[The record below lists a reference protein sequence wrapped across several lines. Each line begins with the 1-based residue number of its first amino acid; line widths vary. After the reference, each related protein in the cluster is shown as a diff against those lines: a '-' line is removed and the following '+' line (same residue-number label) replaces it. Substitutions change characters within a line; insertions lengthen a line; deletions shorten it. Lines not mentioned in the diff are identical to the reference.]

1 MARQI
6 KQRKAQSQG
15 TAIVGDGLCE
25 KLYFD
30 QMKASEGLKS
40 RIEPQLPKS
49 GSWRTVFDTVDRL
62 LSNDAYSHV
71 YCLIDFDKVIDE
83 NAHTK
88 YQNRKKQLEK
98 TGRVTVFECNPC
110 FEMWFLIHYEKTAKI
125 FDNCTDVNNSL
136 KKYIHDYA
144 KDEKYFK
151 RKEIYDFLKPK
162 QGNATKNAL
171 FLELNRDDFDIKYPR
186 AEVYKLIEKL
196 KEDA

>member
-110 FEMWFLIHYEKTAKI
+110 FEMWFLSHYEKTAK
-125 FDNCTDVNNSL
+125 
-136 KKYIHDYA
+136 KYLTIV
-144 KDEKYFK
+144 
-151 RKEIYDFLKPK
+151 
-162 QGNATKNAL
+162 QM
-171 FLELNRDDFDIKYPR
+171 
-186 AEVYKLIEKL
+186 
-196 KEDA
+196 

>member
-1 MARQI
+1 MLFR
-6 KQRKAQSQG
+6 S
-15 TAIVGDGLCE
+15 
-25 KLYFD
+25 
-30 QMKASEGLKS
+30 
-40 RIEPQLPKS
+40 PQLPKS

-110 FEMWFLIHYEKTAKI
+110 FEMWFLSHYEKTAKI

-171 FLELNRDDFDIKYPR
+171 FLELNRDDFDIKYPKIGR
-186 AEVYKLIEKL
+186 AHV
-196 KEDA
+196 